1 MVKLIKNL
9 FILQAGESVQQ
20 LINAAK
26 ERIPAKYWSKTPIT
40 LKATAGL
47 RLLPQEE
54 SEAIIKEVK
63 KVLENSGFQPDDEE
77 KLIEIMNP
85 MEEGLFAWFTV
96 NYLLGSFGSNKHLSG
111 SAASLDLGGGST
123 QITFA
128 PAKLPVAGIEGRKHF
143 LHKVDILESDPWNV
157 YRLVEVS
164 SIF

>member
-1 MVKLIKNL
+1 M
-9 FILQAGESVQQ
+9 QE

-26 ERIPAKYWSKTPIT
+26 ERIPEKYWSKTPIT

-47 RLLPQEE
+47 RLLPQEQ
-54 SEAIIKEVK
+54 SDAIITEVK
-63 KVLENSGFQPDDEE
+63 KVLENSGFQPDDAE

-96 NYLLGSFGSNKHLSG
+96 NYLLDSFNSAKHLSK

-128 PAKLPVAGIEGRKHF
+128 PKTLPVSGIEGRKHF
-143 LHKVDILESDPWNV
+143 IHKVDILENDPWNV
-157 YRLVEVS
+157 YRLVVQFFLS
-164 SIF
+164 